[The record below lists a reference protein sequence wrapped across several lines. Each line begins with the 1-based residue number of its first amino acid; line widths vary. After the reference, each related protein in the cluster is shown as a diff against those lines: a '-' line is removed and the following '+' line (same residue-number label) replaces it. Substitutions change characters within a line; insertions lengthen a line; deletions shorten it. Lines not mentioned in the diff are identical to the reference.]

1 MGRSLWYFLHPVTDM
16 RLKTIFASY
25 IALGGIATSCAYAS
39 PVEFSAAITASGP
52 SQGITII
59 PEQTQIDATYT
70 VTGDDVSGYSG
81 SFTGFAQPATFLIK
95 SKTGGELPA
104 LDVKIHSPYEQYLGA
119 KHGIPV
125 VTQHAVTWG
134 YVTAYN
140 SINGY
145 TNSDGT
151 GDPLHPADAMFV
163 TQYDNYPAPVRYLPP
178 DGAMTAPMNTGNVQ
192 SSYTPLTNAKPQ
204 VSVTSRMTLNNN
216 NGPALEFAA
225 TGYGYPTLLWP
236 ASSGASSLRVGLTAY
251 ATVEPVTSV
260 GALVNGFALSVP
272 GTLTVTPM

>member
-1 MGRSLWYFLHPVTDM
+1 MGRSLWYFLHTVTDM

-104 LDVKIHSPYEQYLGA
+104 LDVKIQSTFEPYLGA
-119 KHGIPV
+119 NNGIPV

-134 YVTAYN
+134 YVPAYH
-140 SINGY
+140 SIDGY
-145 TNSDGT
+145 ANSDGT
-151 GDPLHPADAMFV
+151 GDPLHPADAFFSASND
-163 TQYDNYPAPVRYLPP
+163 TLTSPVRYIMP
-178 DGAMTAPMNTGNVQ
+178 DGAMTAHMSGGNVKIA
-192 SSYTPLTNAKPQ
+192 YTPITGMKPR
-204 VSVTSRMTLNNN
+204 VSQNWSSLNNN
-216 NGPALEFAA
+216 HGPALAYSGNGIRF
-225 TGYGYPTLLWP
+225 PSLSWP